1 MAKPLSDT
9 PSQAPTR
16 RPARSA
22 RPLRSTR
29 LVMSPPH
36 LQAYLL
42 ARETL
47 RRLKCSSRPCFAR
60 EPSPAATATKTT
72 TRAASRPDER

>member
-16 RPARSA
+16 RSA

-60 EPSPAATATKTT
+60 ELSPATTATTTKT
-72 TRAASRPDER
+72 ASRPDGR

>member
-16 RPARSA
+16 RPP

-72 TRAASRPDER
+72 TKAASRPDGR

>member
-16 RPARSA
+16 RPA

-72 TRAASRPDER
+72 TKAASRPDGR

>member
-16 RPARSA
+16 RPA

-60 EPSPAATATKTT
+60 EPSPAATATTT
-72 TRAASRPDER
+72 KAASRPDGR

>member
-16 RPARSA
+16 RPA

-47 RRLKCSSRPCFAR
+47 RRLKSSSRPCFAR
-60 EPSPAATATKTT
+60 EPSPAATANTTTTT
-72 TRAASRPDER
+72 TRAASHPDGR

>member
-16 RPARSA
+16 RPA

-60 EPSPAATATKTT
+60 EPSPAATATTT
-72 TRAASRPDER
+72 TTTAASRPDGR

>member
-1 MAKPLSDT
+1 MAKPISDT
-9 PSQAPTR
+9 APQAPTR
-16 RPARSA
+16 RPP

-47 RRLKCSSRPCFAR
+47 RRLKCSSKPCFAR
-60 EPSPAATATKTT
+60 ELSAAAATATPTDAT
-72 TRAASRPDER
+72 SRPLER